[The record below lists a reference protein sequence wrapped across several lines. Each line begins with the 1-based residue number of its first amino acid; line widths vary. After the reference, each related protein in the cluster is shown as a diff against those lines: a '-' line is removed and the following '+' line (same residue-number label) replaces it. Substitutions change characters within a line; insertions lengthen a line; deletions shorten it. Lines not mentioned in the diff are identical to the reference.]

1 MSPSNRCE
9 VAGWIA
15 PNGDYYGSSD
25 PKIDCIH
32 LGLSNRL
39 MDAGIIP
46 KSNNP
51 DRWLEKHGWIKQHNS
66 YIISL
71 DSIDKEKI
79 ATQEQIRTLCDI
91 IGERYA
97 YLDFVNQDKWIS
109 INNLLSMNEWELHY
123 YLVSP

>member
-1 MSPSNRCE
+1 
-9 VAGWIA
+9 
-15 PNGDYYGSSD
+15 
-25 PKIDCIH
+25 
-32 LGLSNRL
+32 